1 MSIHCLF
8 LPFIINWI
16 ITNIVYTTNVIVAKF
31 KLKILD
37 IENGI
42 DMIGDTPRGR
52 DRLRVSSARDICRQS
67 DNATARSCSPLSRS
81 YPPGSAG

>member
-52 DRLRVSSARDICRQS
+52 D
-67 DNATARSCSPLSRS
+67 PSRS
-81 YPPGSAG
+81 YTAHEALRHSGNASPHR